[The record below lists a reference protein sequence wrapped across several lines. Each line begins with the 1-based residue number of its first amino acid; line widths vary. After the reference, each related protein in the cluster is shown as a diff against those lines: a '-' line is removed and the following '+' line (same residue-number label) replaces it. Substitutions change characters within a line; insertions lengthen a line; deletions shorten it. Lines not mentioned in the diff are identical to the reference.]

1 MSSRP
6 QHHPPGDVSFLRPW
20 VNYPTKL
27 IEGYVD
33 RETGYEGCKIKFFRK
48 SGWTKEKHGA
58 KSYWVVE
65 GHTAEGV
72 FTRKAWA
79 DAIMNEPTVRGG
91 GNRKITTYGSFEEA
105 HHYLASLC
113 FANHTAC
120 KTHNGSRVLGPYVPT
135 EEGIAASA
143 LKGDTGLTQEEIDE
157 QSDGEPWRKGLS
169 LLDCI
174 ALGVEYVPDDD
185 EDE

>member
-33 RETGYEGCKIKFFRK
+33 HETGYEGCKIKFFRK
-48 SGWTKEKHGA
+48 SG
-58 KSYWVVE
+58 
-65 GHTAEGV
+65 
-72 FTRKAWA
+72 AWA

-105 HHYLASLC
+105 HHYLVSLC

-157 QSDGEPWRKGLS
+157 QSNGEPCRKGLS